1 MMEAHWVWCILI
13 NVTKVYF
20 MFSTRVNWHISSLL
34 PSFLSQNQNPSPVL
48 LWEKNTETE
57 TEGSSWVER
66 VGGSSEEWVCWKEVK
81 WVEKEGEKGIGS
93 AAVATTGTTPS
104 DHSATD
110 ASNPASSSTPKPP
123 LIPSGSLVLAIGS
136 APVSYFAP
144 NHLQINQFL
153 FFSFSFIHG
162 YALWIGL

>member
-1 MMEAHWVWCILI
+1 MEAQILI
-13 NVTKVYF
+13 NVTKVYKVYLF
-20 MFSTRVNWHISSLL
+20 FFSHTSKLGYIFCSCE
-34 PSFLSQNQNPSPVL
+34 PKIKIPL
-48 LWEKNTETE
+48 LWA
-57 TEGSSWVER
+57 
-66 VGGSSEEWVCWKEVK
+66 CWREQQKEVK
-81 WVEKEGEKGIGS
+81 WEEKEGEKGIGS

-153 FFSFSFIHG
+153 FFFVYSWLCFMNWALGPVFVFSHLICSHMT
-162 YALWIGL
+162 

>member
-1 MMEAHWVWCILI
+1 M
-13 NVTKVYF
+13 
-20 MFSTRVNWHISSLL
+20 
-34 PSFLSQNQNPSPVL
+34 
-48 LWEKNTETE
+48 
-57 TEGSSWVER
+57 
-66 VGGSSEEWVCWKEVK
+66 
-81 WVEKEGEKGIGS
+81 EKEGEKGIGS

-153 FFSFSFIHG
+153 FFFVYSWLCFMNWALGPVFVFSHLISSHFTSFCCSLQHAHRRGILILG
-162 YALWIGL
+162 SQEQNIYPSLLVWEKKKR